1 MRTLSEMIE
10 RVKTHVRA
18 AENLT
23 WANADYESALVEAAR
38 RMWRH
43 IAKNPGGSVLRAF
56 SENMTVPDG
65 GVLELP
71 ADCLSLETV
80 DYLGLM
86 TRNVFTPIP
95 YAPPDDRIR
104 GPFRPFC
111 SMPAWTNDQPD
122 GRIRVMGVKPGA
134 TVRFVYLQEPIFPSV
149 GEGTFRRPD
158 GGETDIYP
166 NLPEMCDSACE
177 HFAAAL
183 MSGEELRDDAPI
195 GYHGQQYTSM
205 LNMISKSRRAMPSRR
220 YVRHVGG
227 WK

>member
-1 MRTLSEMIE
+1 MRTLAEMIE

-23 WANADYESALVEAAR
+23 WADADYESALVEAAR

-56 SENMTVPDG
+56 SENKTVPEG
-65 GVLELP
+65 GVMELP

-80 DYLGLM
+80 ELFGCWIRDD
-86 TRNVFTPIP
+86 FISIP
-95 YAPPDDRIR
+95 FSPPDDKLH
-104 GPFRPFC
+104 GPLRSF
-111 SMPAWTNDQPD
+111 MTAPAWTNDQPD
-122 GRIRVMGVKPGA
+122 GQIRVMGVKSGA
-134 TVRFVYLQEPIFPSV
+134 TVRFTYLQEPIFPSSND
-149 GEGTFRRPD
+149 GTFRRPD

-195 GYHGQQYTSM
+195 GYHGQQYSSL
-205 LNMISKSRRAMPSRR
+205 LNMISKSRRAMPARR